1 MDTNWRIRNTVRN
14 AQTGFVTDVDYKIEF
29 SIIDSDTNT
38 RLKQSEVGTIKFT
51 EEPDSV
57 NVTGFIP
64 YDELELEDVID
75 WVKDSFS
82 TNEIK
87 IISDYHQLKL
97 SKIEIKDNVPKI
109 LTGVPK
115 TGEEILIEQKSNLTK
130 LEIKPTTLIHSKI
143 VSYNESYKEI

>member
-1 MDTNWRIRNTVRN
+1 MDTNWRIRNTIRN

-64 YDELELEDVID
+64 YDELELEDVIG

-115 TGEEILIEQKSNLTK
+115 TGEEILIE
-130 LEIKPTTLIHSKI
+130 
-143 VSYNESYKEI
+143 

>member
-1 MDTNWRIRNTVRN
+1 MDTNWRIRNTIRN

-29 SIIDSDTNT
+29 SIIDSDTNI

-64 YDELELEDVID
+64 YDELELEDVIG

-115 TGEEILIEQKSNLTK
+115 TGEETLIE
-130 LEIKPTTLIHSKI
+130 
-143 VSYNESYKEI
+143 

>member
-1 MDTNWRIRNTVRN
+1 MDTNWRIRNTIRN

-29 SIIDSDTNT
+29 SIIDPDTNR

-64 YDELELEDVID
+64 YDELELEDVIG

-97 SKIEIKDNVPKI
+97 SKIEIEDNVPKI
-109 LTGVPK
+109 LTGIPK
-115 TGEEILIEQKSNLTK
+115 TGEERLIE
-130 LEIKPTTLIHSKI
+130 
-143 VSYNESYKEI
+143 

>member
-1 MDTNWRIRNTVRN
+1 MDTNWRIRNTTRN

-29 SIIDSDTNT
+29 SIIDSDTNR

-64 YDELELEDVID
+64 YDELELEDVIG

-97 SKIEIKDNVPKI
+97 SKIEIKDNVHNT
-109 LTGVPK
+109 LTGIPK
-115 TGEEILIEQKSNLTK
+115 TGEEILIE
-130 LEIKPTTLIHSKI
+130 
-143 VSYNESYKEI
+143 